1 MKIGILTSIKDLA
14 SSAAKKRLIEKHSFE
29 ETTDYFDEFP
39 IYRSS
44 EFPEVILVTSK
55 SELVDSDHFNQLKLD
70 FGLIASRH
78 ASASGKPALLVH
90 STGLWSDD
98 ESYGGKAHQLSL
110 SSAALQGH
118 TLRVLAQV
126 AKDNHL
132 EEVDLSLEVTHH
144 GPLLVNWPSVFI
156 EIGSTEE
163 EWINLAKVK
172 VLEETIWQMIFD
184 LQAPSWLDE
193 GVSYIGFGGNHYA
206 SKFSKKVL
214 EGWNVGHIIP
224 KYFLAELTEDQM
236 IQAIDQTLGRKKAVL
251 VDRKGSKLP
260 QREMIKSVSEK
271 LGLDYVQLG

>member
-1 MKIGILTSIKDLA
+1 MKIGILTSVKDLA
-14 SSAAKKRLIEKHSFE
+14 SSAAKKRLIEQHSFK
-29 ETTDYFDEFP
+29 ETTDYFDAFP
-39 IYRSS
+39 IYQSS
-44 EFPEVILVTSK
+44 EFPEVIIVTSQ
-55 SELVDSDHFNQLKLD
+55 SELVDSDHFNQLELD

-90 STGLWSDD
+90 STGLWGND

-126 AKDNHL
+126 AKDNLL
-132 EEVDLSLEVTHH
+132 EEIDLSLEVTHH

-156 EIGSTEE
+156 EIGSSEE
-163 EWINLAKVK
+163 EWVNHSKVK
-172 VLEETIWQMIFD
+172 VLEETIWQMVID
-184 LQAPSWLDE
+184 LQDPSWLDE
-193 GVSYIGFGGNHYA
+193 GISYIGFGGNHYA

-236 IQAIDQTLGRKKAVL
+236 IQAIDQTLGQEKVVL

-260 QREMIKSVSEK
+260 QREMIKSVCAK
-271 LGLDYVQLG
+271 LGLDYIQLG